1 MTVKELIEL
10 LQQQDPEAKVYR
22 ATDDDR
28 LVVQDVRFD
37 PQADSNLTG
46 WEPYMRPVKA
56 WKNGEEI
63 TVEIPE
69 RKPIVEYIP
78 GVVIE

>member
-1 MTVKELIEL
+1 MTIKELIAL
-10 LQQQDPEAKVYR
+10 LQEQDPEAKVYR
-22 ATDDDR
+22 ATDDGP

-37 PQADSNLTG
+37 PQADSRITG
-46 WEPYMRPVKA
+46 FKQSMRSMMA

-63 TVEIPE
+63 TVEVPNQE
-69 RKPIVEYIP
+69 PIWAYTP